1 MNNITVPR
9 QNIPGNVPTEAVLPA
24 RLFTRLTITG
34 KMLAGYAVL
43 TVLILAVV
51 VYVLVSLSRINSLNQ
66 AVLTIDIPVQLAV
79 DRMIDSLLAQDL
91 YEKRYRILRRKD
103 LRHLF
108 WERAKEFDAR
118 CEELRTLPG
127 GPPFALGT
135 ISKLHAR
142 YGDLFLDVVKE
153 VQRGRG
159 DLAASIANG
168 PMREALDG
176 LLELL
181 RRETP
186 HAKASQDAHMR
197 EISKASDTAFRTT
210 ALLCVLSTMVGA
222 CAGLLIT
229 WYISSSIGKLTT
241 ATQRISEGNFNS
253 LPGIRTEDEIGEL
266 AKAFVDM
273 GLRLKKIEEMY
284 LDASPLTRL
293 PGGIAIEREAQ
304 KRLDRRTP
312 TAFCVMD
319 LDNFKAFND
328 RYGYARGNVVIK
340 ETARIVEQASRT
352 HGAPDDFIG
361 HVGGDDFVVVT
372 DPDRMQELCEE
383 IITQFD
389 RSIPLLYDPV
399 DQEKGYIRGRTRQG
413 VEMNFPLMTISIA
426 IVTNMHRA
434 VSSALEA
441 SEIAAELKDYAK
453 TFNRSLYVVD
463 KRRA

>member
-1 MNNITVPR
+1 MNNTPAPR
-9 QNIPGNVPTEAVLPA
+9 QYVPGRVPTERVLSG
-24 RLFTRLTITG
+24 RLFARLTIAG
-34 KMLAGYAVL
+34 KMFAGYAVL
-43 TVLILAVV
+43 TVLILTVV
-51 VYVLVSLSRINSLNQ
+51 VYVLVSLFRINSLNQ
-66 AVLTIDIPVQLAV
+66 AVLTIDVPVQVAI

-118 CEELRTLPG
+118 FEELRTLPG
-127 GPPFALGT
+127 DAPFSLGA

-142 YGDLFLDVVKE
+142 YGDLFLDVVRE

-159 DLAASIANG
+159 DRAATIANG
-168 PMREALDG
+168 PMREALEG

-186 HAKASQDAHMR
+186 RARASQDARMR

-210 ALLCVLSTMVGA
+210 VLLCVLSSVVGA

-241 ATQRISEGNFNS
+241 ATRRISEGNFES
-253 LPGIRTEDEIGEL
+253 PPGIRAEDEIGEL

-273 GLRLKKIEEMY
+273 GLRLKKMEEMY

-293 PGGIAIEREAQ
+293 PGGIAIERETQ
-304 KRLDRRTP
+304 KRLDRGTP

-372 DPDRMQELCEE
+372 DPGRMHELCGE
-383 IITQFD
+383 IIARFD
-389 RSIPLLYDPV
+389 RSIPLLYDPG
-399 DQEKGYIRGRTRQG
+399 DQEKGYIWGRTRQG
-413 VEMNFPLMTISIA
+413 VEMKFPLMTISIA
-426 IVTNMHRA
+426 IVTNIHRTLT
-434 VSSALEA
+434 SALEA
-441 SEIAAELKDYAK
+441 SELAAELKDYAK

-463 KRRA
+463 KRRT